1 VEIIKVLPSS
11 EDYNRLREAVGWRT
25 HPEDV
30 IAESLPL
37 SLYCICAVENHQVI
51 GMGRVLGD
59 NGLAFYIQDVIVL
72 PEYQG
77 RGIGGQLMDRLM
89 NYIRLHAKKNAFIGL
104 MAAVGKEP
112 FYERYGFST
121 RPNQDQGAGMTMY
134 WGED

>member
-1 VEIIKVLPSS
+1 MEIIEILPNPT
-11 EDYNRLREAVGWRT
+11 DYNYLRESVGWRT

-37 SLYCICAVENHQVI
+37 SLYCICAVDNQQVI
-51 GMGRVLGD
+51 GMGRILGD

-89 NYIRLHAKKNAFIGL
+89 AYIRLHAKKNAFIGL
-104 MAAVGKEP
+104 MAAVGKES
-112 FYERYGFST
+112 FYERYGFTT
-121 RPNQDQGAGMTMY
+121 RPNQDLGAGMTMY
-134 WGED
+134 WVED